1 MAEGGTTTLV
11 DSIAAMLRQASM
23 QSLDL
28 SFNELLDM
36 HEAGELNITPDYQRL
51 FRWTE
56 GQRSR
61 LVESLLLEMPVPPI
75 FVIEEDEG
83 TYQLIDGL
91 QRISSYLHL
100 RGKLSASHLDPE
112 VNIGDM
118 LTLSDCDIIPSL
130 NGLNFNDFPTSLQI
144 RLKRAFIRVEVVR
157 KGANPRFKY
166 HMFKRL
172 NTGGDLLSEQ
182 QLRNCTIRML
192 DSQFPNFIIDM
203 ASVESFRDCTRALT
217 QERRLSAFDQELVL
231 RFFALKNRRT
241 RFKHGVSDFLTEYM
255 EDVADVERPEEFNY
269 AAEEAQFRKTFESLQ
284 KTLNEY
290 AFAFAKKDQSSL
302 NAGFSTYHYE
312 AITIGLQVV
321 LDRLDLAEE
330 ETTARLKN
338 VLYDIKL
345 DPNFIDITTGGGKNS
360 PGPLNQRIG
369 FVEGRL
375 RDAFA

>member
-1 MAEGGTTTLV
+1 MTTDTNLV
-11 DSIAAMLRQASM
+11 DSIAAMLRQAST

-36 HEAGELNITPDYQRL
+36 HAAGELNITPDYQRL

-75 FVIEEDEG
+75 FVIEEENG

-100 RGKLSASHLDPE
+100 RGKLSAPHLDPA
-112 VNIGDM
+112 VAVGDM
-118 LTLSDCDIIPSL
+118 LTLSDCDIIPIL
-130 NGLNFNDFPTSLQI
+130 NGMTFNDFPMSLQI

-157 KGANPRFKY
+157 KGADPRFKY

-172 NTGGDLLSEQ
+172 NTGGELLSEQ

-192 DSQFPNFIIDM
+192 DSKFPDFIIEM
-203 ASVESFRDCTRALT
+203 ASVEDFMDCTRALT

-241 RFKHGVSDFLTEYM
+241 KFKHEVADFLTEYM
-255 EDVADVERPEEFNY
+255 EDVADTLQSEIFDY
-269 AAEEAQFRKTFESLQ
+269 TAEEARFRRTFEALQ
-284 KTLNEY
+284 RTLSEY
-290 AFAFAKKDQSSL
+290 AFAFAKKDRSGL
-302 NAGFSTYHYE
+302 NAGFSIYHFE
-312 AITIGLQVV
+312 AITIGLQAV
-321 LDRLDLAEE
+321 LDRLDLADA
-330 ETTARLKN
+330 ETTRRLN
-338 VLYDIKL
+338 TELHNIKL
-345 DPNFIDITTGGGKNS
+345 DPDFIASTTGGGKNS
-360 PGPLNQRIG
+360 PGPLNFRIG
-369 FVEGRL
+369 FVENRL
-375 RDAFA
+375 RHAFP

>member
-1 MAEGGTTTLV
+1 
-11 DSIAAMLRQASM
+11 
-23 QSLDL
+23 
-28 SFNELLDM
+28 
-36 HEAGELNITPDYQRL
+36 
-51 FRWTE
+51 
-56 GQRSR
+56 
-61 LVESLLLEMPVPPI
+61 
-75 FVIEEDEG
+75 
-83 TYQLIDGL
+83 
-91 QRISSYLHL
+91 
-100 RGKLSASHLDPE
+100 
-112 VNIGDM
+112 
-118 LTLSDCDIIPSL
+118 
-130 NGLNFNDFPTSLQI
+130 
-144 RLKRAFIRVEVVR
+144 

>member
-1 MAEGGTTTLV
+1 VADTTKLV
-11 DSIAAMLRQASM
+11 ESIAAMLRQATT

-75 FVIEEDEG
+75 FVIEEEDG

-100 RGKLSASHLDPE
+100 RGKLSAPHLDPA
-112 VNIGDM
+112 VAAGDM

-130 NGLNFNDFPTSLQI
+130 NGMTFNDFPTSLQI

-157 KGANPRFKY
+157 KGADPRFKY

-172 NTGGDLLSEQ
+172 NTGGELLSEQ

-192 DSQFPNFIIDM
+192 DSKFPNFIIEM
-203 ASVESFRDCTRALT
+203 ASIDVFKDCTRALT
-217 QERRLSAFDQELVL
+217 QDRRLSAFDQELVL
-231 RFFALKNRRT
+231 RFLALKNRRA
-241 RFKHGVSDFLTEYM
+241 RFKHEVSDFLTEYM
-255 EDVADVERPEEFNY
+255 EDVADELQPEPFDY
-269 AAEEAQFRKTFESLQ
+269 TIEEVQFRRTFEALQ
-284 KTLNEY
+284 RTLNEY
-290 AFAFAKKDQSSL
+290 AFAFAKKDRSSL
-302 NAGFSTYHYE
+302 SAGFSIYHFE
-312 AITIGLQVV
+312 AITLGLQAV
-321 LDRLDLAEE
+321 LDRLDLNDGA
-330 ETTARLKN
+330 TTERLKTELR
-338 VLYDIKL
+338 V
-345 DPNFIDITTGGGKNS
+345 
-360 PGPLNQRIG
+360 GPRSSSI
-369 FVEGRL
+369 
-375 RDAFA
+375 FAEPSQHQSN